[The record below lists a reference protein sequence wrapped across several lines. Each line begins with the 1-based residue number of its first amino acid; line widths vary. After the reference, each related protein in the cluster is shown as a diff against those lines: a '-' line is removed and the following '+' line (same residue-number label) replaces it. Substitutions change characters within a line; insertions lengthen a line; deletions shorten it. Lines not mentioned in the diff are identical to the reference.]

1 VLWYCQNCNTTP
13 SHRDMANINGFS
25 SADSLDGT
33 STNDN
38 IRGLDGNDN
47 IRGLDGNDIVNGNR
61 DNDLVNGNA
70 GSDTVYGGQGN
81 DTTYG
86 GQGDDIVFGNDGNDL
101 VNGNAGNDTVYGG
114 KDDDTVRGGQDN
126 DLVFG
131 DLGND
136 TLYGDF
142 GNDTLTGGSGSDL
155 FVLKSGTGSDTITD
169 FVDGTDLIALD
180 GLTSSELTISSNGGS
195 TNIFKGSELLGVI
208 TGVAAGN
215 ITAADFVPINTPAPI
230 PGAGTLT
237 FSGSNFNVNENGTP
251 VTQVTVTRSS
261 GSTGAVTATITLTD
275 GTAFGGAP
283 ALISPEDYDN
293 TSIVVNFATGETS
306 KLVTIPILDD
316 TLAESNETVNLSLGS
331 PTGGASI
338 GAQSTATLT
347 IIDNDSNP
355 TVTIQ
360 ASDPN
365 ASESQN
371 DPGTFTISRTGSTTN
386 ALTVAYSVTGSA
398 TSGTD
403 YNALNGSSNIGGVI
417 SGSITIPAGNTS
429 VNLTVTPITDTPT
442 PDGSGVGADEAVVVG
457 IATNVAY
464 NVGSSGSATVTIGD
478 IDGTSGND
486 VLTGADGND
495 TLIGGSGNDTL
506 TGGPSGSDTFVY
518 NASSEGVDV
527 IKDFVAGADFLRISA
542 AGFGGGLVA
551 GSALLGT
558 QFLSGS
564 GSTAA
569 DTADRRF
576 IYDTSNGTLRFDADG
591 TGGTASQIL
600 AILTGAPSITTSN
613 FTIF

>member
-1 VLWYCQNCNTTP
+1 
-13 SHRDMANINGFS
+13 MANITGFS
-25 SADSLDGT
+25 SADFLDGT
-33 STNDN
+33 SANDD

-61 DNDLVNGNA
+61 DNDVVNGNA

-81 DTTYG
+81 DTVYG
-86 GQGDDIVFGNDGNDL
+86 GQDNDLVFGNDGNDL

-114 KDDDTVRGGQDN
+114 KDDDVVRGGQDN
-126 DLVFG
+126 DLVSG

-136 TLYGDF
+136 TLYGDL
-142 GNDTLTGGSGSDL
+142 GVDTLTGGSGSDL

-180 GLTSSELTISSNGGS
+180 GLTSSDLTISSNGGS

-237 FSGSNFNVNENGTP
+237 FGGSNFNVNENGTP

-365 ASESQN
+365 ASESPTSSP
-371 DPGTFTISRTGSTTN
+371 DPGTFTISRTGSTVN
-386 ALTVAYSVTGSA
+386 ALTVTYSVSGLA

-403 YNALNGSSNIGGVI
+403 YNALSGSSNTGGVI
-417 SGSITIPAGNTS
+417 SGSITIPAGDTS
-429 VNLTVTPITDTPT
+429 INLTVTPIVDNT
-442 PDGSGVGADEAVVVG
+442 PDGSGVGIDEAVVVG
-457 IATNVAY
+457 ITTNVSY

-478 IDGTSGND
+478 INGGSGND

-495 TLIGGSGNDTL
+495 TLTGGSGNDTL
-506 TGGPSGSDTFVY
+506 TGGLGVSDVYVY
-518 NASSEGVDV
+518 NASTEGIDV

-564 GSTAA
+564 GVTAA
-569 DTADRRF
+569 ATADQRF
-576 IYDTSNGTLRFDADG
+576 LYDMTTGTLRFDVDG
-591 TGGTASQIL
+591 TGGTASQTL